1 MLTHHR
7 KNVAC
12 VPCGKLQKS
21 QARMKYQHGYGIV
34 DTVKAG
40 LSKLFKR
47 LGKKAISKG
56 KDVAIK
62 AGKKALEE
70 GKKVAVEK
78 ATEASKKLGKKGA
91 ESLINRVLPK
101 SVVDE
106 APVAVQPVLQQ
117 VKSSVDKR
125 QQQSIRKIQ
134 DEIDAKIK
142 RLSGRGHASKKKN
155 SIMNYI

>member
-1 MLTHHR
+1 MLSHHR

-34 DTVKAG
+34 DTVKTS
-40 LSKLFKR
+40 LSKLIKR
-47 LGKKAISKG
+47 LGKKAVFKG
-56 KDVAIK
+56 KDLAVQ
-62 AGKKALEE
+62 AGKKALEQ

-78 ATEASKKLGKKGA
+78 ATEASKQLGKKGA
-91 ESLINRVLPK
+91 QSIINRVLPK

-106 APVAVQPVLQQ
+106 APTVVQPVLQQ

-142 RLSGRGHASKKKN
+142 RLSGRGHPTKKKN